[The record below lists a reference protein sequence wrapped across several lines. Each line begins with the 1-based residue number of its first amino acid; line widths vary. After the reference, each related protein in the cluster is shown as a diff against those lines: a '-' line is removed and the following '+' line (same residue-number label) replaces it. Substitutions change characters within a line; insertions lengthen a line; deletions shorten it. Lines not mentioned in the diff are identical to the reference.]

1 MEEDQT
7 NAEEED
13 EKKEIGSEKEAQD
26 GREGKT
32 DGSFELMCAPGE
44 LL

>member
-7 NAEEED
+7 NAEEVD
-13 EKKEIGSEKEAQD
+13 EKKEIEGSGRKRGIGID
-26 GREGKT
+26 GK
-32 DGSFELMCAPGE
+32 DGSFELMRSPSE